1 MVATARP
8 VLVCSYLTRDGAE
21 GFAARLRRRGIATA
35 VVPSDERPGAW
46 DVLVSARD
54 VDRADEIVA
63 RLLSPL

>member
-46 DVLVSARD
+46 DVLVPASDAGRANTI
-54 VDRADEIVA
+54 VDA
-63 RLLSPL
+63 LLVPH